1 MKGLLQF
8 LIFLNLLH
16 VYQPL
21 QFQRRKIIVHQ
32 ERLKSM
38 QVISTTQ
45 NEKTKNLFLNVG
57 DFFRKTFPDEKKVTV
72 AIKENL
78 QSTIPAVSKIEK
90 PRVVAESNNN
100 NNDIEVLL
108 WTGITGIAFLMLV
121 IESSKYF
128 FPLALLLGNLQYFS
142 TFANTALNY
151 SSYLGTYQ
159 VLRSTQPSSQSKVQ
173 TNNIEELVALT
184 HGSVRADNNFDL
196 TSSTKRN
203 TGGGGGSSSSIII
216 SNESSSG
223 KDSYEKLELNSNSVA
238 AVEIQQQ
245 R

>member
-32 ERLKSM
+32 ERKSM

-57 DFFRKTFPDEKKVTV
+57 DFFRKTFPDKKKVTV

-78 QSTIPAVSKIEK
+78 QSSIPVVSQIEK

-128 FPLALLLGNLQYFS
+128 FPLALLLGNLQYIS
-142 TFANTALNY
+142 TLANTALNY

-159 VLRSTQPSSQSKVQ
+159 VLRSTQPSSQSKIQ

-184 HGSVRADNNFDL
+184 HGLDGADNNFDL

-203 TGGGGGSSSSIII
+203 TGSSIII

-223 KDSYEKLELNSNSVA
+223 KDFTERLELSSNSVA
-238 AVEIQQQ
+238 AIEIQQQ